1 MKIDS
6 NILDRQFQAYQN
18 EYEAA
23 ALRVLRSGT
32 YVLGDEVAAF
42 EQEFADFIG
51 AKYCIGVNS
60 GLDALILGMKAL
72 GIGPGD
78 EVIVPANIYIAV
90 AMGITANGATPV
102 FVEPDTYYNIDTS
115 KIEQAITP
123 KTKAILPV
131 HLFGQA
137 CNMPEIQKIAEKY
150 DLFVVEDCAQSP
162 GCCFD
167 NQMTGT
173 FGDIGCYSFHPAKSL
188 GAFGDGGAVI
198 TSNAEVAEQVQML
211 RNYGNK
217 VRHHNEVMGMNS
229 RLDEIQAALL
239 SVKLSHFKELTEER
253 LRVAARY
260 LAEIENPRIILPETR
275 KGADHVYHQFVVR
288 CTRRDDLQDHLS
300 DAGIKTMVHYR
311 VTPHLAKCYAD
322 LEFRCGDFPITEKY
336 SNEILSLPMFNG
348 ITDEEMTYIIDT
360 INHFEL

>member
-102 FVEPDTYYNIDTS
+102 FVEPDRYYNIDTS

-167 NQMTGT
+167 NKMTGT

-198 TSNAEVAEQVQML
+198 TSNAEVAEDVQML

-239 SVKLSHFKELTEER
+239 SVKLSHFKEDRKSTR
-253 LRVAARY
+253 L
-260 LAEIENPRIILPETR
+260 NSS
-275 KGADHVYHQFVVR
+275 
-288 CTRRDDLQDHLS
+288 HL
-300 DAGIKTMVHYR
+300 
-311 VTPHLAKCYAD
+311 
-322 LEFRCGDFPITEKY
+322 
-336 SNEILSLPMFNG
+336 
-348 ITDEEMTYIIDT
+348 
-360 INHFEL
+360 